1 MRRFIN
7 IIVIAVVF
15 LYNNLLKVK
24 RKTLFMKNY
33 IIIIAGLPGT
43 GKTTTARVL
52 SKNLENYILI
62 DQNELRRKNGMKRMP
77 RQQDEI
83 LREIDRLSAGYL
95 NQNKGVIVESAHTYG
110 FRRQQLY
117 GIASGC
123 QTKVLTLECI
133 CSEKESK
140 KRMKLR
146 NSKDKLLS
154 DPNDARVYY
163 KILKRW
169 ENIKDDFKFPGVN
182 HVSHIVYN
190 TEKNLLIKK
199 RISKEMYKFVGE
211 IGEILISR

>member
-1 MRRFIN
+1 MVVKTITITEEAYNMLKCLKRNEQSFSE
-7 IIVIAVVF
+7 IIIEVSKDKKCDLSKFFGI
-15 LYNNLLKVK
+15 LKNRGKELDILKEKVK
-24 RKTLFMKNY
+24 DYRNNFT
-33 IIIIAGLPGT
+33 
-43 GKTTTARVL
+43 
-52 SKNLENYILI
+52 
-62 DQNELRRKNGMKRMP
+62 
-77 RQQDEI
+77 
-83 LREIDRLSAGYL
+83 
-95 NQNKGVIVESAHTYG
+95 
-110 FRRQQLY
+110 
-117 GIASGC
+117 
-123 QTKVLTLECI
+123 
-133 CSEKESK
+133 KESK

-182 HVSHIVYN
+182 HVSYIVYN